1 MNISSLKYSISNN
14 ELSNKS
20 IVGKISDSI
29 FNKNFSKNTI
39 NKYNF
44 LNRIKYY
51 KYIISKLKNINVLNC
66 LENKT
71 FKTSNGKT
79 YDGYTLNNIVNLEKQ
94 MGSKSNYGVIY
105 LTSVKDAVRRFPIA
119 SKLMEKN
126 TENTIEKDINTI
138 VTDKILLNK
147 LSKHFI
153 YTYKTILCNNLGIN
167 VPDIIK
173 NTKYY
178 ISLTELAN
186 GDLKELC
193 NKKEFL
199 SNDELVYNVL
209 IQVIL
214 SICTFHNIGYS
225 HGDCHW
231 GNFLYHHNEDIGYYH
246 YKINNIDYYLKSCKY
261 NIMIYDFGF
270 AKKIKKLNIK
280 KNILKDYLRIINAFY
295 NNKIESSWI
304 KIDNLP
310 SKKLSNYSI
319 SLFESIV
326 DVLKKNIKVLN
337 YIDFINNVV
346 LPSLITIPNNIF
358 SKIKPKNKIINI
370 KPFII
375 SQELKM

>member
-1 MNISSLKYSISNN
+1 MNKSFQENT
-14 ELSNKS
+14 LSNKLS
-20 IVGKISDSI
+20 VSEISYNI
-29 FNKNFSKNTI
+29 L

-51 KYIISKLKNINVLNC
+51 NYIIGKLKDINVFNC
-66 LENKT
+66 LKNKT
-71 FKTSNGKT
+71 FKTLKGKK

-94 MGSKSNYGVIY
+94 MGSKSNYGVIF
-105 LTSVKDAVRRFPIA
+105 LTSVINAIRRFPIA
-119 SKLMEKN
+119 SKLMKKN
-126 TENTIEKDINTI
+126 TENTIEKNINTI

-153 YTYKTILCNNLGIN
+153 YTYKTILCNNADIN

-178 ISLTELAN
+178 ISLSELAN
-186 GDLKELC
+186 GDLKKLC

-231 GNFLYHHNEDIGYYH
+231 GNFLYHENEDIGYYH

-270 AKKIKKLNIK
+270 AKKIKKLNITK
-280 KNILKDYLRIINAFY
+280 KLLKDYLRIINAFY
-295 NNKIESSWI
+295 NNKYKSSWI
-304 KIDNLP
+304 KINNLP
-310 SKKLSNYSI
+310 SDKLSNYSI
-319 SLFESIV
+319 SLFNIII
-326 DVLKKNIKVLN
+326 DVLNNDIKVLN
-337 YIDFINNVV
+337 YIDFINNLL

-358 SKIKPKNKIINI
+358 SKIKPKNNNIIN
-370 KPFII
+370 KNPFII

>member
-1 MNISSLKYSISNN
+1 MNISLFENS
-14 ELSNKS
+14 LSNKS
-20 IVGKISDSI
+20 
-29 FNKNFSKNTI
+29 FSKNTI

-71 FKTSNGKT
+71 FKTLNGKT
-79 YDGYTLNNIVNLEKQ
+79 YHGYTLNNIVNLEKQ

-105 LTSVKDAVRRFPIA
+105 LTSVQNAIRRFPIA
-119 SKLMEKN
+119 SKLMIKN
-126 TENTIEKDINTI
+126 SENTIEIDINTI
-138 VTDKILLNK
+138 ITDKILLNK
-147 LSKHFI
+147 LSKHFV
-153 YTYKTILCNNLGIN
+153 YTYKTILCNNFDVN

-178 ISLTELAN
+178 ISLNELAN

-199 SNDELVYNVL
+199 SNDELVYNVF

-231 GNFLYHHNEDIGYYH
+231 GNFLYHRNEDIGYYH

-261 NIMIYDFGF
+261 NIMIFDFGF
-270 AKKIKKLNIK
+270 AKKIKKLNITK
-280 KNILKDYLRIINAFY
+280 KILKDYLRIINAFY
-295 NNKIESSWI
+295 NNKYENSWI

-310 SKKLSNYSI
+310 SNKLSNYSI
-319 SLFESIV
+319 SLFKTIV
-326 DVLKKNIKVLN
+326 DVLSNDIKVLN
-337 YIDFINNVV
+337 YIDFINNIV

-358 SKIKPKNKIINI
+358 SKIKPTNNIINK

-375 SQELKM
+375 SQELNM

>member
-29 FNKNFSKNTI
+29 FNKTFSKNII

-51 KYIISKLKNINVLNC
+51 NYIIGKLKTINVFNC
-66 LENKT
+66 LKNKT
-71 FKTSNGKT
+71 FKTLKGKT
-79 YDGYTLNNIVNLEKQ
+79 YNGYTLNDVVNLEKQ

-280 KNILKDYLRIINAFY
+280 KKILNDYLRIINAFY

-310 SKKLSNYSI
+310 SNKLSNYSI

-346 LPSLITIPNNIF
+346 LPLLIKIPNNIF